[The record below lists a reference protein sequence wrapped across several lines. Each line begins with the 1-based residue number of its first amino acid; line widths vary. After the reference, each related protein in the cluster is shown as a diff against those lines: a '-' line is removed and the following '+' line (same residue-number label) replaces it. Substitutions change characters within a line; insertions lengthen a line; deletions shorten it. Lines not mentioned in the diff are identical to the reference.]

1 MNVLE
6 VEDLRVQFD
15 TSRGTIHAV
24 DSLSFHVRDGET
36 LALVGESG
44 CGKSTAAM
52 AIPRLASR
60 GQRQFGTIKLAG
72 TRIDTLSMSELRKVR
87 GRDIGMIF
95 QEPATSLNPTL
106 KIGLQVY
113 EVLAAHLE
121 AGTQVKRDRVIEL
134 LKRTGIPDPLGAA
147 ERYPHQLSGGMRQ
160 RVMIAIA
167 LACRPKLIIADEPTT
182 ALDVTIQAQ
191 ILELLSE
198 IQQSEGAGI
207 LLVTHDLG
215 VVAENADRVMVMYAG
230 RKVEEGDVATV
241 LERPSHPYTRG
252 LLNSVSRPTDTRAK
266 RARLQDIQGVVPVL
280 LESFKGCAF
289 AERCYNASEI
299 CINRLPPIV
308 SKSDGHTVMCH
319 HPL

>member
-6 VEDLRVQFD
+6 VEDLRVHFE
-15 TSRGTIHAV
+15 TSRGTVHAV
-24 DSLSFHVRDGET
+24 DGLTFHVRSGET

-52 AIPRLASR
+52 AIPRLPSR
-60 GQRQFGTIKLAG
+60 GQRQSGAIKLAG
-72 TRIDTLSMSELRKVR
+72 TRLDTLSTSELRKVR

-95 QEPATSLNPTL
+95 QEPATSLNPSL

-113 EVLAAHLE
+113 EVLAAHSE
-121 AGTQVKRDRVIEL
+121 TDSRYQRESVIEL
-134 LKRTGIPDPLGAA
+134 LKRTGIPDPMGAA

-198 IQQSEGAGI
+198 IQRAENTGI

-230 RKVEEGDVATV
+230 RKVEEGDVSTV

-252 LLNSVSRPTDTRAK
+252 LLNSVARPTGTTK
-266 RARLQDIQGVVPVL
+266 RVRLQDIPGVVPVL
-280 LESFKGCAF
+280 LESFEGCAF
-289 AERCYNASEI
+289 AERCRNASEI
-299 CINRLPPIV
+299 CTKKLPPLI
-308 SKSDGHTVMCH
+308 STFDGHSVMCH